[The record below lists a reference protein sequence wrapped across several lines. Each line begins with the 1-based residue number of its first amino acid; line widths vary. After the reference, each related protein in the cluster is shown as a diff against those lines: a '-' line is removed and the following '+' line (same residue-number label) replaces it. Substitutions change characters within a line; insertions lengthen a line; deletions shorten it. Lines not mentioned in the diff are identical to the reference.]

1 MNAKS
6 PTRRMTPEEH
16 RKRHIKLH
24 KALDELLADY
34 LQHQR
39 REAFKVPS
47 EITVLELMHWSHIQT
62 ANPTEP

>member
-1 MNAKS
+1 MNAKG

-34 LQHQR
+34 LRHC
-39 REAFKVPS
+39 AGTLPS
-47 EITVLELMHWSHIQT
+47 TTTVAELMKWSHRQT
-62 ANPTEP
+62 VNPTEP